1 MGSKL
6 ILVVCNGNVHRSVV
20 AQLCITREL
29 QRRSIDGIACVSRGL
44 QGTAGTAL
52 PQGRNLRDYP
62 REWSLTKPVLD
73 RLGIEIPVTQQS
85 MPVDRAVVEQAR
97 VIFAMDSGVLLQ
109 RSNSL
114 VNQFSDQRHKM
125 RLLGELTRRHQDI
138 PDCFGSDSADLHEVV
153 NHSIHRII
161 EKGFDELLHWVSC
174 DTKQESSL
182 DLVHFYR
189 DWP

>member
-73 RLGIEIPVTQQS
+73 RLGIEAINRWNRLRISRATRYCWNRASARKKFTGLSARMV
-85 MPVDRAVVEQAR
+85 VDQTG
-97 VIFAMDSGVLLQ
+97 SG
-109 RSNSL
+109 
-114 VNQFSDQRHKM
+114 
-125 RLLGELTRRHQDI
+125 
-138 PDCFGSDSADLHEVV
+138 SA
-153 NHSIHRII
+153 
-161 EKGFDELLHWVSC
+161 G
-174 DTKQESSL
+174 
-182 DLVHFYR
+182 YR
-189 DWP
+189 DPSHATKYASGSRGR